1 MTDINNYD
9 DFNFD
14 DSSDDLLYEI
24 GLTMDNSNQVIAE
37 EKCLSQKLSQLS
49 TSEDDRKQINES
61 KRSPPSPSTSTIV
74 STVSKKIKVDHD
86 YQQENNS
93 DDDIVEEIIPN
104 YLLINNSHFQQ
115 LFHALT
121 STTATSL
128 TIEGIQEIALLLR
141 QITILNLQRSLWNI
155 YLQSGIGK
163 LETDFHQS
171 IIPNES
177 VFLWPSEVKSTLSMK
192 NKKQQQQQQNELTTI
207 NHNTCL
213 KYVNKMLDQYMNH
226 LIDYEKKLKNKN
238 FRPNN
243 LFTLQIKDDL
253 MQYIEQQEIRM
264 IRIEIESK
272 IAIVKYDYQDHLIE
286 WEYNQLIPNSYQ
298 LQLWK
303 NIIQLKQEKEKSK
316 YEVTLLKQRRLHH
329 HLPAPLKSLQLPLL
343 STLSIDT
350 IHDLKIREH
359 LMNRYRK
366 INEETKSEMMTLYI
380 HIAEAKMN
388 ENLIKFN
395 ENIAQIRSNQQ
406 LTQSMMNIIERRFK
420 NIDERFE
427 YLYQLKVRAL
437 ERQNKTLSNR
447 KI

>member
-1 MTDINNYD
+1 
-9 DFNFD
+9 
-14 DSSDDLLYEI
+14 
-24 GLTMDNSNQVIAE
+24 MDNSNQVIEGE

-49 TSEDDRKQINES
+49 TLEDDREQTKTFPTINES
-61 KRSPPSPSTSTIV
+61 KRSPPSSSTSTVI
-74 STVSKKIKVDHD
+74 STVSKKIKFNHD

-93 DDDIVEEIIPN
+93 DDDIVEEIVPN
-104 YLLINNSHFQQ
+104 YLLINNPHFQQ
-115 LFHALT
+115 LFHALS
-121 STTATSL
+121 STTANSL
-128 TIEGIQEIALLLR
+128 TIEDIQEIALLLR

-163 LETDFHQS
+163 LETDSHQS
-171 IIPNES
+171 IISNES

-192 NKKQQQQQQNELTTI
+192 NKKQQQQNELITI
-207 NHNTCL
+207 NHDTCL
-213 KYVNKMLDQYMNH
+213 KHVNKMLDQCMNN
-226 LIDYEKKLKNKN
+226 LIDYEKKLNNKKC
-238 FRPNN
+238 RLNN
-243 LFTLQIKDDL
+243 LFTLQIKDEL

-264 IRIEIESK
+264 VRIEIESK

-286 WEYNQLIPNSYQ
+286 WEYNQLIPNTYQ
-298 LQLWK
+298 LQSWK
-303 NIIQLKQEKEKSK
+303 NLIQFKQEKEKSK
-316 YEVTLLKQRRLHH
+316 YEVTLLKQRRLYH

-350 IHDLKIREH
+350 IHDLKIRDH

-366 INEETKSEMMTLYI
+366 MNEETKSEMMTLYI

-395 ENIAQIRSNQQ
+395 ENISQMRSNQQ
-406 LTQSMMNIIERRFK
+406 WTQSMMNIIERRFK

-437 ERQNKTLSNR
+437 EPKNKTLSDR

>member
-1 MTDINNYD
+1 MTAINNYD

-24 GLTMDNSNQVIAE
+24 GVAMDNSNQVIEGE
-37 EKCLSQKLSQLS
+37 EKCLSQKLSQLL
-49 TSEDDRKQINES
+49 TSEDDRKQINEN
-61 KRSPPSPSTSTIV
+61 KRSPPSTSTIV
-74 STVSKKIKVDHD
+74 STISKKIKFDHD

-104 YLLINNSHFQQ
+104 YLLINHTHFQQ

-128 TIEGIQEIALLLR
+128 TIEDIQEIALLLR

-163 LETDFHQS
+163 LETDYHQS
-171 IIPNES
+171 RIPSES

-192 NKKQQQQQQNELTTI
+192 NKKQQQQQNELTTI
-207 NHNTCL
+207 NHDTCL

-238 FRPNN
+238 FRLNN
-243 LFTLQIKDDL
+243 LFTLQIKDNL
-253 MQYIEQQEIRM
+253 IRYVEQQEIKM

-272 IAIVKYDYQDHLIE
+272 IAIVKYNYQDHLIE
-286 WEYNQLIPNSYQ
+286 WEYNQLIPNTYQ

-303 NIIQLKQEKEKSK
+303 NLTQLKQEKEKSK
-316 YEVTLLKQRRLHH
+316 YEVTLLKQRRLYH

-350 IHDLKIREH
+350 IHDLKIRED

-406 LTQSMMNIIERRFK
+406 LTQSMMNVIERRFK

-437 ERQNKTLSNR
+437 EPKNKTLSDR